1 MKNKKL
7 NFDLKAFAA
16 NITLDVFGYEK
27 IIHQNAGRFLE
38 TYSKTLNSSPDKIQL
53 WIKSDQELKCYL
65 VAPDLDKKPV
75 SIEELTSF
83 FTGQQVS
90 KGDRYCQ
97 IVENGISRFIRE
109 YCQKWQFNVNQVCF
123 RLSFNDN
130 QLSIKCYLK
139 DKNVDQ
145 IAVKQIIKFLF

>member
-16 NITLDVFGYEK
+16 NITVDVFGYESS
-27 IIHQNAGRFLE
+27 IHQNAGRFLE
-38 TYSKTLNSSPDKIQL
+38 TYSKTLNSSQDKIQL
-53 WIKSDQELKCYL
+53 WIKSGQALTYCL
-65 VAPDLDKKPV
+65 VVTGIQQQIISSK
-75 SIEELTSF
+75 ELTSF

-97 IVENGISRFIRE
+97 IVENGIGRFIRE
-109 YCQKWQFNVNQVCF
+109 YCQKWQFDENQVCF
-123 RLSFNDN
+123 RLSFTDN
-130 QLSIKCYLK
+130 QLFIKCYLN

-145 IAVKQIIKFLF
+145 VAVKQIIKFLF